1 MDWKTLVYEYAYARN
16 QMEAQYDPG
25 HVASYIEDDLYYSMQ
40 KERTSR
46 LAQLHRLRKIEPIR
60 RESRLRIL
68 SARCFGNG
76 LAIEIGLHD
85 GFDYKCNG
93 QFHKEEKK
101 EIEKVMLSSRHG
113 QWTISAIHPRQLDG
127 LFREGTQEIEA
138 AGQATEIKLPLGIG
152 SMTTPLLDERIGRSR
167 LFREISYDRK
177 RAAAYAD
184 LWWESGNPAY
194 LEFSVDCSNYVSQC
208 IFAGGAP
215 MNYTNK
221 RGAGWWYRGKSGSQ
235 ELWSYSWAVADSLK
249 RFLSNS
255 REGLRAKLVNSPQQ
269 LAEGDVISYSW
280 NGDGH
285 YGHSTVVTAMDGNG
299 MPLVNAH
306 TVSSKHRYWDY
317 KDSYAWTENT
327 QYCFFHINDSLHY

>member
-1 MDWKTLVYEYAYARN
+1 
-16 QMEAQYDPG
+16 MEAQYDPG
-25 HVASYIEDDLYYSMQ
+25 NVASYIEDDPYHLMQ
-40 KERTSR
+40 KNRMAR
-46 LAQLHRLRKIEPIR
+46 LAALHRQRRLEPIR

-68 SARCFGNG
+68 SARGFGNG
-76 LAIEIGLHD
+76 LVVDIGLHS

-101 EIEKVMLSSRHG
+101 EVETIILVSRRG
-113 QWTISAIHPRQLDG
+113 QWAITAIHPREPVGVFGEGSYELD
-127 LFREGTQEIEA
+127 A
-138 AGQATEIKLPLGIG
+138 AELPAETKLLPTIG
-152 SMTTPLLDERIGRSR
+152 NLSIPLLDEKVGRSTP
-167 LFREISYDRK
+167 LFRAIPYDRK

-184 LWWESGNPAY
+184 LWWEAGNPAY
-194 LEFSVDCSNYVSQC
+194 LEFAVDCSNYVSQC

-221 RGAGWWYRGKSGSQ
+221 RGTGWWYRGKSGNR
-235 ELWSYSWAVADSLK
+235 ELWSYSWAVADSLR

-255 REGLRAKLVNSPQQ
+255 RQGLQAKLVNSPQQ
-269 LAEGDVISYSW
+269 LLEGDVISYSW
-280 NGDGH
+280 NGNGH

-317 KDSYAWTENT
+317 RDSYAWTENT
-327 QYCFFHINDSLHY
+327 QYRFFHINDSLH